1 MVISDSFQAILIMS
15 RQTSQSHPFRF
26 LGWSMSLAGLALS
39 LAKAYAADTH
49 PIADSTN
56 CLLHPALEISL
67 FAAEPDV
74 VDPVALT
81 FDGAGRIYVVEMR
94 DYPYGFG
101 PERKPGGTVRL
112 LEDTNHDGKV
122 DRSTIFAEHLSF
134 PTSICAWNGG
144 VLVASPPELIFLKDT
159 DGDGRADVREVMLK
173 GFTLGVT
180 DSNFNGLRWGLDN
193 RVHGLNGGNGGRVT
207 SLRKQGAAVALG
219 DLDFS
224 FEPQSG
230 DFTTTFHTSR
240 GFGLVF
246 DDWGR
251 SFVTYNLNHIQ
262 QRFIP
267 ERYLHRFPGFAPIRA
282 TGSISDHADMA
293 RIYPVSVAETR
304 PNHPEQAGYF
314 SSAGGMGFIGWNAFG
329 PELFG
334 SVLVCDVVGNLV
346 HRDVL
351 QEDGPIFRAVRATG
365 EQKSEFFAS
374 RDNSFRP
381 VGLELGPE
389 GALYLIDMQR
399 DVIEHPDYIPEAM
412 RSKMNLRA
420 GEDRGRIYRLMPKG
434 APQVKGCNLA
444 TASIATLVESLSHP
458 IQWRRM
464 TAQRLL
470 VEKQPKDAVEP
481 LKQLARSGSQAIGR
495 LHALWTLQ
503 GLNALDATLVMRGL
517 SDTHPSIRENA
528 LLLAEPFLPESRE
541 ISDQIIALAADE
553 FPRVRFQTALTLGQV
568 QHPETRRA
576 LQSILLRDY
585 SQRWTR
591 LAVLSS
597 LRSGIADILS
607 TIALDSEPRT
617 NPAAKAEL
625 VGELAELAV
634 AREGAPSW
642 TPRQGLFWIN

>member
-1 MVISDSFQAILIMS
+1 MS
-15 RQTSQSHPFRF
+15 RQTSQCHPFRF
-26 LGWSMSLAGLALS
+26 LGWSASLAGLALS
-39 LAKAYAADTH
+39 LANAYAASTH
-49 PIADSTN
+49 PIANSTN
-56 CLLHPALEISL
+56 CLVHLALEISL

-81 FDGAGRIYVVEMR
+81 FDAAGRMYVVEMR

-101 PERKPGGTVRL
+101 PERKPGGTIRL

-122 DRSTIFAEHLSF
+122 DRSTVFAEHLSF

-159 DGDGRADVREVMLK
+159 DGDGRADVREVMFK

-207 SLRKQGAAVALG
+207 SLRKPGASVALG

-224 FEPQSG
+224 FDPGSG

-267 ERYLHRFPGFAPIRA
+267 ERYLHRFPGFPPLRA

-293 RIYPVSVAETR
+293 RIYPISVAETR

-314 SSAGGMGFIGWNAFG
+314 SAAGGMGFVGWNAFG

-351 QEDGPIFRAVRATG
+351 QEDGPVFKAVRAPG
-365 EQKSEFFAS
+365 EQKSEFLPAGIILS
-374 RDNSFRP
+374 APLVLNSVP
-381 VGLELGPE
+381 
-389 GALYLIDMQR
+389 
-399 DVIEHPDYIPEAM
+399 
-412 RSKMNLRA
+412 
-420 GEDRGRIYRLMPKG
+420 
-434 APQVKGCNLA
+434 
-444 TASIATLVESLSHP
+444 T
-458 IQWRRM
+458 
-464 TAQRLL
+464 
-470 VEKQPKDAVEP
+470 
-481 LKQLARSGSQAIGR
+481 ARS
-495 LHALWTLQ
+495 T
-503 GLNALDATLVMRGL
+503 
-517 SDTHPSIRENA
+517 
-528 LLLAEPFLPESRE
+528 
-541 ISDQIIALAADE
+541 
-553 FPRVRFQTALTLGQV
+553 
-568 QHPETRRA
+568 
-576 LQSILLRDY
+576 
-585 SQRWTR
+585 
-591 LAVLSS
+591 
-597 LRSGIADILS
+597 
-607 TIALDSEPRT
+607 
-617 NPAAKAEL
+617 
-625 VGELAELAV
+625 
-634 AREGAPSW
+634 
-642 TPRQGLFWIN
+642 